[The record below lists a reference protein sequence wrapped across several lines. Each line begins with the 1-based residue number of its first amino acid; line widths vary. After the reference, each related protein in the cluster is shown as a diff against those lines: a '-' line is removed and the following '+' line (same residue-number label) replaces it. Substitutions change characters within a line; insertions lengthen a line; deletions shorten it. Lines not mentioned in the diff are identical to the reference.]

1 MTPKREIESEIN
13 FNPTVSHQAM
23 KNGFNALKIIPNNTG
38 LPAMNETPW
47 LLLLNRFLRF
57 SFFVVLMICIVANM
71 IMEVPPTKPNTLR

>member
-38 LPAMNETPW
+38 LPVMNET
-47 LLLLNRFLRF
+47 L
-57 SFFVVLMICIVANM
+57 
-71 IMEVPPTKPNTLR
+71 